1 MSTAWFVSFPIAI
14 YSATHQYS
22 LTDYFVSFL
31 GFFGLATP
39 SFLLA
44 LVLNFFV
51 KILEKLVMP
60 WHQDQE
66 LREFSI

>member
-1 MSTAWFVSFPIAI
+1 
-14 YSATHQYS
+14 
-22 LTDYFVSFL
+22 
-31 GFFGLATP
+31 
-39 SFLLA
+39 
-44 LVLNFFV
+44 VLNFFV